1 MEVHHHGH
9 KPKDWK
15 EYITEFI
22 MLFAAVTLGFFA
34 ENQREH
40 YVERHREVQY
50 MESLMEDLSKDKYDI
65 NECNKFSINQ
75 TKFID
80 TAITLLSEGNW
91 TPKNIKTIYRASL
104 KLSGNRPSTFIDRTS
119 AQLRS
124 GGMRLIEDK
133 KVATLITEY
142 WQLIAQLNE
151 FENVTIH
158 EYKLNVKNMTYKI
171 FDGTNYLDAKN
182 KIIKEDAE
190 LMTYDKNVLKE
201 YNNRLLNLNY
211 DLKAYVIQYF
221 YKKLDDKI
229 DELQNAIASKYHIS
243 IEKSSK

>member
-1 MEVHHHGH
+1 LQKIKGS
-9 KPKDWK
+9 
-15 EYITEFI
+15 II
-22 MLFAAVTLGFFA
+22 
-34 ENQREH
+34 
-40 YVERHREVQY
+40 ERHREVQY

-80 TAITLLSEGNW
+80 TAIILLSEGNW

-171 FDGTNYLDAKN
+171 FDGTKYLDAKN

-201 YNNRLLNLNY
+201 YYNRLLNLNY